1 MRKTVTVLAC
11 LALLL
16 PLAARADHHE
26 EGAQGAEAAAAAS
39 AKATYLELYDRSAK
53 KLHDLAEAI
62 PEDKYDWRPAEGVRS
77 VKEVVN
83 HVGYAGY
90 FLCSF
95 LGVTPP
101 PEAAKSFDE
110 MNEKEKMGNKAEAIA
125 TMDASLAFVRK
136 VAENAT
142 PEQLAKQVDFFG
154 MKLDGRGMFLNV
166 HGHMSEHLGQLI
178 AYARMNGVVP
188 PWSAGGGQ

>member
-1 MRKTVTVLAC
+1 MRKTVAVMTC
-11 LALLL
+11 LALAL
-16 PLAARADHHE
+16 PLAALADHQGE
-26 EGAQGAEAAAAAS
+26 EAPAAAAS
-39 AKATYLELYDRSAK
+39 TEKQDFLAAYDETAK

-62 PEDKYDWRPAEGVRS
+62 PEDRYDWRPAEGVRS
-77 VKEVVN
+77 VKEVVR
-83 HVGYAGY
+83 HIGYGGY

-110 MNEKEKMGNKAEAIA
+110 MHEKEGIGNKADAIA
-125 TMDASLAFVRK
+125 TLDASLAFTRK

-142 PEQLAKQVDFFG
+142 PEQLSKMVDFFG
-154 MKLDGRGMFLNV
+154 SQTSGRGMFLRL

-178 AYARMNGVVP
+178 AYARSNGVVP
-188 PWSAGGGQ
+188 PWSAGGGN